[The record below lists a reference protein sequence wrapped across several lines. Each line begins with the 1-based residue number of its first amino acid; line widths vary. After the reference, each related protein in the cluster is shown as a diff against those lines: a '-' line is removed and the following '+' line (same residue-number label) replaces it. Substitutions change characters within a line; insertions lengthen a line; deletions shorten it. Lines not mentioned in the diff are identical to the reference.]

1 MPRGTQVP
9 LLQDICFSL
18 TGVSPSLPLFPA
30 GSVKQI
36 FCNLQRNLQIA
47 LKRSYYPDVTTAAAF
62 NVDIG
67 LGSSPF
73 ARHYLGNRSLFL
85 FLRVLRCFSSPGLA
99 SATYLFSSRIYRFY
113 LYGFAHSVI
122 PGSTDAYSS
131 PRLIAVCHDLH
142 RLPVPR
148 HPPYALIRL
157 TILFYT

>member
-36 FCNLQRNLQIA
+36 FCNLQHNLQIVF
-47 LKRSYYPDVTTAAAF
+47 KRSYYPDVTTAAAF

-85 FLRVLRCFSSPGLA
+85 FLRVLRCFTSPGALCPA
-99 SATYLFSSRIYRFY
+99 YLIQPGVTGHYPSRVPPFGDLRIIAY
-113 LYGFAHSVI
+113 L
-122 PGSTDAYSS
+122 
-131 PRLIAVCHDLH
+131 
-142 RLPVPR
+142 RLPEAFRSLSRPSSA
-148 HPPYALIRL
+148 PGAKAFALRS
-157 TILFYT
+157 F